1 MLTSFALLLIPLAGE
16 NLMPNGGFEAGL
28 EHWSSGWSRDQ
39 GALTVT
45 VERTGAVEGQQCV
58 KLVHTGTQD
67 WSLQPEPR
75 YDVKPGDLFEI
86 SARVRLKGS
95 GDVTVCA
102 ITYDARNEAVSWS
115 AGGASSR
122 QTAED
127 GQAWK
132 TLTGKLIIPEGVA
145 RILPRVIGTGA
156 AEVWVDDFQ
165 VHRNGNIADFQA
177 QDLPAPYT
185 FQNDVIAVTF
195 DFGALTMSVT
205 DKRAKR
211 TWTQRAGRPEL
222 VARKVAMRADGVDVE
237 VVSVLDGKS
246 YQLKVTLDP
255 KAGEVVAEL
264 AGEGAMQASVAFP
277 PAFDSPAGG
286 YVILPLNEGIAYP
299 VTETDVEAPR
309 ETYFYGGHGLCMAF
323 FGVTTDEGDG
333 PAMMAIVE
341 TPDDANLRLV
351 TADGRLHPA
360 PVWVSQK
367 GEFGYPR
374 RLRYVFLPRQ
384 GYVAMCQRYRA
395 AMQAEGRLVT
405 FREKVKQR
413 PQIDKLLGAVNV
425 WCWDSDGPA
434 WCEKLQKLGIQRI
447 LWSNRQSAENIAKLN
462 AMPDV
467 ISSRYDI
474 YQDVMDPANRDKLR
488 GWHSDWPD
496 EAWPQDLMLDEH
508 GQWRPGWKVKAKDG
522 TMIPC
527 GVLCDHQAPDYAR
540 RRIAA
545 ELQASRYQ
553 SRFIDTTTASPW
565 RECYAPDHPLT
576 RTASREQK
584 MALLRVVSH
593 EFGLICGCETGHD
606 AAVPYCDFFEGM
618 LSLGPYRVP
627 DAGRNMA
634 QLVDDPPARVAKY
647 QTGEFYRL
655 PLWELVYHDCVVAQ
669 WYWGDYNNKLPT
681 LWDRRDLFNALY
693 ATPPMFMF
701 NQAVWDEYQDRFVRS
716 YQTVAPIVRE
726 AAYEPMLTHKWL
738 TADHKVQQTTF
749 ANGLT
754 VTVNFGDQPYA
765 PPGGAVVEPMG
776 CEVQRAAIRGM
787 QGTPS
792 F

>member
-1 MLTSFALLLIPLAGE
+1 MLTSFALLLLPLAGE

-28 EHWSSGWSRDQ
+28 EHWSNGWSRDE

-45 VERTGAVEGQQCV
+45 VEKTGAAEGQQCV
-58 KLVHTGTQD
+58 KVVHTGTQD
-67 WSLQPEPR
+67 WSLQPEPK
-75 YDVKPGDLFEI
+75 YDVKAGDLFDI
-86 SARVRLKGS
+86 SAQVRLKGD
-95 GDVTVCA
+95 GDVVVCA
-102 ITYDARNEAVSWS
+102 ITYDAAGEAVSWT
-115 AGGASSR
+115 GGGVSSR
-122 QTAED
+122 QTPD
-127 GQAWK
+127 GGNAWR
-132 TLTGKLIIPEGVA
+132 TLTGKLIIPDGVV

-165 VHRNGNIADFQA
+165 VISKGNVADFQA
-177 QDLPAPYT
+177 DNLPAPYT
-185 FQNDVIAVTF
+185 FQNDAIAVTF
-195 DFGALTMSVT
+195 DFRALTMSVT

-222 VARKVAMRADGVDVE
+222 VARKVTTRPDGVDVE

-246 YQLKVTLDP
+246 YQLKATLDP
-255 KAGEVVAEL
+255 QAGEVVAEL

-277 PAFDSPAGG
+277 PAFDSPAEGHL
-286 YVILPLNEGIAYP
+286 ILPLNEGISYP
-299 VTETDVEAPR
+299 VTETNVNAPR
-309 ETYFYGGHGLCMAF
+309 ETYLYGGHGLCMAF
-323 FGVTTDEGDG
+323 WGVTTDEGDG

-351 TADGRLHPA
+351 TADGKLHLQ

-367 GEFGYPR
+367 GEFGYAR
-374 RLRYVFLPRQ
+374 RLRYIFLPAN
-384 GYVAMCQRYRA
+384 GYVAMCQRYRT

-405 FREKVKQR
+405 FREKAKAR

-434 WCEKLQKLGIQRI
+434 WCQKLQQLGIQRI
-447 LWSNRQSAENIAKLN
+447 LWSNRQSAANIAKLN

-467 ISSRYDI
+467 VSSRYDI
-474 YQDVMDPANRDKLR
+474 YQDVMDPAKRELLR
-488 GWHSDWPD
+488 GWHGDWPS

-508 GQWRPGWKVKAKDG
+508 GDWRPGWQVKAKDG

-527 GVLCDHQAPDYAR
+527 GVLCDKQAPEYAR
-540 RRIAA
+540 KRIAA
-545 ELQASRYQ
+545 ELQDSKYQ

-565 RECYAPDHPLT
+565 RECYSPDHPMT
-576 RTASREQK
+576 RTESKQYK
-584 MALLRVVSH
+584 MELLKVVSH
-593 EFGLICGCETGHD
+593 EFNLITGCETGHD
-606 AAVPYCDFFEGM
+606 ASVPYCDFFEGM

-634 QLVDDPPARVAKY
+634 QIVDDPPERVATY
-647 QTGEFYRL
+647 QTGEKYRL

-669 WYWGDYNNKLPT
+669 WYWGDYNNKLPA

-701 NQAVWDEYQDRFVRS
+701 NQAVWDKYQDRFVKS

-726 AAYEPMLTHKWL
+726 TAYQPMVSHSWL
-738 TADHKVQQTTF
+738 TKDHTVQQTTF
-749 ANGLT
+749 GNGLR
-754 VTVNFGDQPYA
+754 VTVNFGTEPYTSTDGIV
-765 PPGGAVVEPMG
+765 PPMGVVTGKPGGSVSG
-776 CEVQRAAIRGM
+776 G
-787 QGTPS
+787 
-792 F
+792 FNF